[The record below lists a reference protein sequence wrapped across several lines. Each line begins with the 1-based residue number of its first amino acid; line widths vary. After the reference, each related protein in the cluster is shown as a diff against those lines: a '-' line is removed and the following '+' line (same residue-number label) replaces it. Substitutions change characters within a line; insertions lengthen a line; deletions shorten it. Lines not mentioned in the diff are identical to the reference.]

1 MAKDIA
7 KTTQQFFLYKDS
19 TGRVHVNALLHDETL
34 WLTQKGIAELFE
46 VEVPAISK
54 HIKNILADGELMETR
69 VVSKMETTAAD
80 GKNYNTAF
88 YSLDMII
95 AVGYRVNSKQATAF
109 RIWAT
114 EVLREYIIKG
124 FAMDDERLKKIS
136 KFGADYFRE
145 MLDRIK
151 EIRVSERR
159 FYQQLKDIY
168 ALSADYNQDYRATI
182 EFFARVQNK
191 VHFAITG
198 QTAPEIIHARA
209 DSEKNNMGLT
219 SWEGS
224 PNRRI
229 TRFDVIIA
237 KNYLQKGE
245 LDDLR
250 YIVIAFLDYAEHEAK
265 SGRLIFMKDWESE
278 LDRIIDFNRKAV
290 LMGKGKISREEAERK
305 ALDEYAK
312 YRERIRPLE
321 KQEWQQEYLLDIE
334 ELEKIE
340 KEMEKKKKKLL
351 LLQFFCLLF
360 LRQTFLGQM

>member
-1 MAKDIA
+1 MKKDISLP
-7 KTTQQFFLYKDS
+7 QQFFLYKDAS
-19 TGRVHVNALLHDETL
+19 GRIHVNALLRDETL
-34 WLTQKGIAELFE
+34 WLTQKAMAELFE
-46 VEVPAISK
+46 VERSVVTK
-54 HIKNILADGELMETR
+54 HIRNIYKEEELQEKT
-69 VVSKMETTAAD
+69 VSANFAHTAAD

-88 YSLDMII
+88 YNLDMII

-124 FAMDDERLKKIS
+124 FAMDDERLKKVN

-168 ALSADYNQDYRATI
+168 ALSADYNQDYRETL

-198 QTAPEIIHARA
+198 HTAPEIIHDRA
-209 DSEKNNMGLT
+209 DSQKNNMGLT
-219 SWEGS
+219 SWENS

-229 TRFDVIIA
+229 TKNDVLIA
-237 KNYLQKGE
+237 KNYLQKEE

-250 YIVIAFLDYAEHEAK
+250 YIVIAFLDYAEHETK
-265 SGRLIFMKDWESE
+265 SARLIFMKDWESE
-278 LDRIIDFNRKAV
+278 LDRIIEFNRKAV
-290 LMGKGKISREEAERK
+290 LTGKGKISREKAEQK
-305 ALDEYAK
+305 ALAEYAK
-312 YRERIRPLE
+312 YRERIRPQEL
-321 KQEWQQEYLLDIE
+321 QEWHQEYLLDIK

-340 KEMEKKKKKLL
+340 EELKQLADE
-351 LLQFFCLLF
+351 
-360 LRQTFLGQM
+360 

>member
-1 MAKDIA
+1 MAKEVA
-7 KTTQQFFLYKDS
+7 TTQQFFLYKAP
-19 TGRVHVNALLHDETL
+19 GGQVQINALFRDETL
-34 WLTQKGIAELFE
+34 WLTQKAMSELFE
-46 VEVPAISK
+46 VERSVVTK
-54 HIKNILADGELMETR
+54 HIGNIYKEGELQEDA
-69 VVSKMETTAAD
+69 VCANFAHTAAD
-80 GKNYNTAF
+80 GKSYNTAF
-88 YSLDMII
+88 YNLDMII

-124 FAMDDERLKKIS
+124 FAMDDERLKKVN

-168 ALSADYNQDYRATI
+168 ALSADYNQDYRETI

-198 QTAPEIIHARA
+198 QTAPEIIHDRA
-209 DSEKNNMGLT
+209 DSQKINMGLT

-224 PNRRI
+224 PGRRI
-229 TRFDVIIA
+229 RKADVIIA
-237 KNYLQKGE
+237 KNYLQKNE

-265 SGRLIFMKDWESE
+265 SARLIFMKDWEGE
-278 LDRIIDFNRKAV
+278 LDRILEFNRRAV
-290 LMGKGKISREEAERK
+290 LKGKGETSLEKAEQK
-305 ALDEYAK
+305 ALAEYAK
-312 YRERIRPLE
+312 YRELMHP
-321 KQEWQQEYLLDIE
+321 QENYRNGSKNIYLTLRN
-334 ELEKIE
+334 L
-340 KEMEKKKKKLL
+340 KKLKRSWGVVGNT
-351 LLQFFCLLF
+351 CY
-360 LRQTFLGQM
+360 

>member
-1 MAKDIA
+1 MKNNDITA
-7 KTTQQFFLYKDS
+7 AAQQFFLYKDS
-19 TGRVHVNALLHDETL
+19 AGRVQINALLHDETL
-34 WLTQKGIAELFE
+34 WLTQKAIAELFQ
-46 VEVPAISK
+46 VERSVITK
-54 HIKNILADGELMETR
+54 HIGNIYKESELSEKS
-69 VVSKMETTAAD
+69 VCANFAHTATD
-80 GKNYNTAF
+80 GKSYNTAF
-88 YSLDMII
+88 YNLDMII

-124 FAMDDERLKKIS
+124 FVIDDERLKKAN

-151 EIRVSERR
+151 DIRISERR

-168 ALSADYNQDYRATI
+168 ALSADYNQDYRETL

-191 VHFAITG
+191 VHYAITG
-198 QTAPEIIHARA
+198 YTAPEIIHARS
-209 DSEKNNMGLT
+209 DHQKNNMGLT

-229 TRFDVIIA
+229 TSTDVTVA
-237 KNYLQKGE
+237 KNYLQQDE

-265 SGRLIFMKDWESE
+265 SKRLIFMKDWEGE
-278 LDRIIDFNRKAV
+278 LNRILEFNRKAI
-290 LMGKGKISREEAERK
+290 LAGKGTITREKAEQK
-305 ALDEYAK
+305 ALAEYAK

-321 KQEWQQEYLLDIE
+321 QQEWQQEFLLDIK
-334 ELEKIE
+334 ELEK
-340 KEMEKKKKKLL
+340 MEAELSNPSMGK
-351 LLQFFCLLF
+351 
-360 LRQTFLGQM
+360 

>member
-1 MAKDIA
+1 
-7 KTTQQFFLYKDS
+7 
-19 TGRVHVNALLHDETL
+19 
-34 WLTQKGIAELFE
+34 
-46 VEVPAISK
+46 
-54 HIKNILADGELMETR
+54 
-69 VVSKMETTAAD
+69 METTATD
-80 GKNYNTAF
+80 GKSYNTAF
-88 YSLDMII
+88 YNLDMII

-124 FAMDDERLKKIS
+124 FAMDDERLQKVN

-198 QTAPEIIHARA
+198 HTAPEIIHARA
-209 DSEKNNMGLT
+209 DSQKNNMGLT

-229 TRFDVIIA
+229 TRADVIVA
-237 KNYLQKGE
+237 KNYLQKDE

-265 SGRLIFMKDWESE
+265 SGRLIFMKDWEGE
-278 LDRIIDFNRKAV
+278 LDRIIEFNRKAV
-290 LMGKGKISREEAERK
+290 LSGKGKISREEAAQK
-305 ALDEYAK
+305 ALAEYAK

-321 KQEWQQEYLLDIE
+321 KQEWQQEYLLDIK
-334 ELEKIE
+334 ELERIE
-340 KEMEKKKKKLL
+340 EEM
-351 LLQFFCLLF
+351 
-360 LRQTFLGQM
+360 GGG